1 MKKTLINLIRDD
13 CEQVTNGRVDSL
25 SRLKG
30 ECILVTGGTGFIGT
44 WIAELVTFLND
55 TYDFNTKLIV
65 LADKV
70 HDFDLKAP
78 HLAAHKNVTFIE
90 QDVRNILEIP
100 SEVNW
105 IIHAAATP
113 DNRIHASDPLK
124 TAHVIIKGTDSILMA
139 ATRLPNLQKF
149 LNLSSGLVY
158 GNQSW
163 ELAMIPEDFRGVLDF
178 GSISCAYAEAKRM
191 AENLCA
197 IYRNQYRLAI
207 VNARPFAFIGPY
219 QLLDRPWAINN
230 FIRDSLLGGPIRI
243 LGDGETIRSY
253 MYPSDMAFW
262 ILTMLVHG
270 QVGSCY
276 NLGSSQSINLIQ
288 LAEKIANNF
297 PTPLQVVLR
306 FAKDGRYLSRSK
318 FVPDTTLARK
328 TFGLEL
334 QVDIETAIKRTLLW
348 NRHLLN

>member
-1 MKKTLINLIRDD
+1 VKVELINIIRDD

-44 WIAELVTFLND
+44 WIAELILFLND
-55 TYDFNTKLIV
+55 TYDFNIKLLIMASRV
-65 LADKV
+65 N
-70 HDFDLKAP
+70 DFAIKAP
-78 HLAAHKNVTFIE
+78 HLTARKEVTLIE
-90 QDVRNILEIP
+90 QDVRSLLEIP
-100 SEVNW
+100 SEVSW

-113 DNRIHASDPLK
+113 DNRLHASDPLK
-124 TAHVIIKGTDSILMA
+124 TAHVIVKGTDSLLMA

-158 GNQSW
+158 GNQPW
-163 ELAMIPEDFRGVLDF
+163 ELNMIPEDFRGVLDF
-178 GSISCAYAEAKRM
+178 SSMSCAYSEAKRM
-191 AENLCA
+191 GENFCA
-197 IYRNQYRLAI
+197 IYRNQYRLATI
-207 VNARPFAFIGPY
+207 NVRPFAFIGPY

-230 FIRDSLLGGPIRI
+230 FIRDSLLGGPIRV
-243 LGDGETIRSY
+243 LGDGETVRSY

-270 QVGSCY
+270 QAGSSY
-276 NLGSSQSINLIQ
+276 NLGSSQAISLKQ

-297 PTPLQVVLR
+297 PTPPQVILR
-306 FAKDGRYLSRSK
+306 FAKDGRYLNRSK
-318 FVPDTTLARK
+318 FIPDTTLAKK